1 MGSPRSRKQQ
11 LWETAPAQL
20 DDLDEKA
27 LLDGLRKFV
36 KNSRLDMRR
45 IALLMGVSSAT
56 LEGWMGGTV
65 QPRKAKLL
73 DIKSFLG
80 NHAPDCL
87 LSKGEF
93 RHRGT
98 ETRS

>member
-1 MGSPRSRKQQ
+1 MRSRRSRQRQ
-11 LWETAPAQL
+11 LWETSTTQT

-27 LLDGLRKFV
+27 LLDGLRQFV
-36 KNSRLDMRR
+36 KNSRLDVRR

-56 LEGWMGGTV
+56 LGGWMGGTV
-65 QPRKAKLL
+65 QPRRAKLL

-87 LSKGEF
+87 LSKKGN
-93 RHRGT
+93 RC
-98 ETRS
+98 

>member
-1 MGSPRSRKQQ
+1 MRSRRSSKRQF
-11 LWETAPAQL
+11 WESTTQP

-27 LLDGLRKFV
+27 LLDGLRQFV
-36 KNSRLDMRR
+36 KNSRLDVRR

-56 LEGWMGGTV
+56 LGGWMGGTV
-65 QPRKAKLL
+65 QPRRAKLL

-87 LSKGEF
+87 LSKKGN
-93 RHRGT
+93 RC
-98 ETRS
+98 